1 MKTCC
6 NGNCNQGRDCPH
18 LGDQFVMVLAV
29 VCFVVFVIVIA
40 LGEIK

>member
-1 MKTCC
+1 MNNCC

-29 VCFVVFVIVIA
+29 VCFVIFVIGIA
-40 LGEIK
+40 LRGIK